1 MQRTCLPISLMLQL
15 GVRSNCKS
23 RINTY
28 SEKGNSASQST
39 PQSIE
44 EGNWFKDETQSC
56 LPMWSPVSPLL
67 YSPSNLLQPY
77 CSTFDLNFHK
87 NRECDTTL
95 FFFFFPTVLA
105 MLVKRAQ
112 SQILGCDCKWWLD
125 INHTWIAALRCQPLK
140 YSRAPGI
147 HMRWLEVSNAVWH
160 NWITWC
166 KGVQLNV

>member
-28 SEKGNSASQST
+28 SEKENSASQTT

-67 YSPSNLLQPY
+67 YSLSNLLHLWFKFSQKLGMWHN
-77 CSTFDLNFHK
+77 S
-87 NRECDTTL
+87 

-105 MLVKRAQ
+105 MLVQRAQ
-112 SQILGCDCKWWLD
+112 SPILGCDCKWWLD

-160 NWITWC
+160 NWITWF